1 MGRVLRIKRRTKHD
15 HAVVSEEVYCSS
27 DMIEYSSATGLV
39 SHHRKRRIDEDD
51 IEWSWRSEQTDRTER
66 IASEGVRNHFAAE
79 FLNVFLQQRV
89 DPPILLDHQNFGG
102 PAADSLQSH
111 RADAREQIQHTRSL
125 PVTAE
130 DVEDRLLDA
139 LRIGSGRSRIR
150 RRLETPGSILSADD
164 LQHSTRIGPRP
175 RHVNEDGMSERFD
188 ALPSALRQQASLAMC
203 GAVPTLL
210 VQPEGIESAPDR
222 PPLLLWIHGRTTFKE
237 FDPGRY
243 LRLMRRGIAVCAMD
257 LPGHGERFDPR
268 FQKAAHV
275 IEAVLAAADEIDSVS
290 RFAVD
295 RLGAD
300 PGKIAIGGMS
310 AGGMVAISRLCSPH
324 QYAAGVLEATSG
336 NWSELPM
343 AAEVDSATIDMIHR
357 ADPIRH
363 LAQWRPIPLL
373 AIHARLDSW
382 IPFEGQWRFLDAAE
396 AKGPA
401 SLVTRVAY
409 DRTGAPGEHAGF
421 GSMSADAKERQ
432 TAFLT
437 DHLLRRPTLG
447 VSSP

>member
-1 MGRVLRIKRRTKHD
+1 MT
-15 HAVVSEEVYCSS
+15 
-27 DMIEYSSATGLV
+27 T
-39 SHHRKRRIDEDD
+39 
-51 IEWSWRSEQTDRTER
+51 
-66 IASEGVRNHFAAE
+66 
-79 FLNVFLQQRV
+79 
-89 DPPILLDHQNFGG
+89 
-102 PAADSLQSH
+102 
-111 RADAREQIQHTRSL
+111 
-125 PVTAE
+125 E

-139 LRIGSGRSRIR
+139 LRIRSGRSGIR
-150 RRLETPGSILSADD
+150 RRLKTPGSILSADD
-164 LQHSTRIGPRP
+164 LQHSTRIGPRAC
-175 RHVNEDGMSERFD
+175 HVNEDGMSERFD

-268 FQKAAHV
+268 FQEAAHV
-275 IEAVLAAADEIDSVS
+275 IEAVLAAVVEIDSVS

-300 PGKIAIGGMS
+300 SGRVAIGGMS
-310 AGGMVAISRLCSPH
+310 AGGMAAISRLCCPH
-324 QYAAGVLEATSG
+324 RYAACVLEATSG

-343 AAEVDSATIDMIHR
+343 AAEVDSTTIEMIHR

-363 LAQWRPIPLL
+363 LARWHPIPLL

-382 IPFEGQWRFLDAAE
+382 IPFDGQWRFLDAVE

-432 TAFLT
+432 TVFLT
-437 DHLLRRPTLG
+437 DHLFRRPTLG